1 MRNNYCVYIDKGDNN
16 ENENK
21 NDDDDNNKMR
31 KRHFIGVSGGDA
43 SNRNIWWNDNIEVSK
58 CNKDRDNDN
67 NYKSNNVI
75 NSSKL
80 IN

>member
-1 MRNNYCVYIDKGDNN
+1 MSGDN
-16 ENENK
+16 
-21 NDDDDNNKMR
+21 
-31 KRHFIGVSGGDA
+31 A
-43 SNRNIWWNDNIEVSK
+43 SNKIYDEMIILKIKVSK

-80 IN
+80 INGSL